1 MFTRLSFTQTVGQLL
16 AVVIDCVVGLFTSRR
31 RASGVGTTV
40 SSRMISPKHD
50 DGRGTSLVESPET
63 PQEQHS
69 VA

>member
-1 MFTRLSFTQTVGQLL
+1 MFSRLSFTQAIGQLL
-16 AVVIDCVVGLFTSRR
+16 ALAIDGVVGLFTSRN

-40 SSRMISPKHD
+40 PPRMVSPKHD
-50 DGRGTSLVESPET
+50 DGRSTSLIQSPET